1 MREGALRRWLGDAWS
16 FDPVGAGVRVVAIV
30 ASIALG
36 MASARPLIGILA
48 AAGAYTV
55 GFGASLDLRGSKPL
69 LLVAASIGIGAF
81 ALAGSL
87 AGSHIASAVV
97 FATALGLAYGR
108 VSFFGP
114 SPAWIALRC
123 GLAGL
128 VATGFPAPLR
138 AAALRA
144 LPIVVGGLAQASVL
158 SLASSPRRPSAP
170 APTTGPFA
178 LDYGI
183 ELAIGLGA
191 AVGVEHVLGVRNG
204 YGYGYWV
211 PMTTLLVLRVDG
223 QQTMVRAV
231 ARVGGTIGGAGLASV
246 VLLLL
251 HPPLP
256 VLVFLV
262 ALAAFGSYA
271 FQTATYGV
279 FAACATMYIVF
290 ILSLAGLPE
299 GAVAVTRIVAT
310 AIGGAI
316 ALSVQGAG
324 WLLRRSMA

>member
-1 MREGALRRWLGDAWS
+1 
-16 FDPVGAGVRVVAIV
+16 VGAGLRVVAIV
-30 ASIALG
+30 ASIAVG
-36 MASARPLIGILA
+36 IASARPLVGILA

-69 LLVAASIGIGAF
+69 LLVAASVGIGAF

-97 FATALGLAYGR
+97 FAAALGLAYGR

-114 SPAWIALRC
+114 GPTWIALRC

-138 AAALRA
+138 ATALRA
-144 LPIVVGGLAQASVL
+144 LTLVVGGLAQATVL
-158 SLASSPRRPSAP
+158 SLASAPRRPSAP
-170 APTTGPFA
+170 AATTGPLA
-178 LDYGI
+178 PEYGI
-183 ELAIGLGA
+183 RLAIGLGV
-191 AVGVEHVLGVRNG
+191 AVGIERMLELRS
-204 YGYGYWV
+204 GYWV

-324 WLLRRSMA
+324 WLLRRSRA

>member
-1 MREGALRRWLGDAWS
+1 LRRWLGDAWS

-30 ASIALG
+30 ASIAVG
-36 MASARPLIGILA
+36 MASARPLVGILA

-69 LLVAASIGIGAF
+69 VLVAASVGIGAF

-87 AGSHIASAVV
+87 AGSHIAGAVV

-114 SPAWIALRC
+114 APAWIALRC

-128 VATGFPAPLR
+128 VATGFPAPLH

-144 LPIVVGGLAQASVL
+144 LPIVVGGLAQAGVL
-158 SLASSPRRPSAP
+158 SLASAPRRPSAP

-178 LDYGI
+178 TDYEI

-191 AVGVEHVLGVRNG
+191 AVGMEHILGLRN
-204 YGYGYWV
+204 GYGYWV

-231 ARVGGTIGGAGLASV
+231 ARVGGTIGGAGLASL
-246 VLLLL
+246 VLLFL

>member
-30 ASIALG
+30 ASIAVG

-178 LDYGI
+178 LDYEI

-191 AVGVEHVLGVRNG
+191 AVGMEQILGLRN
-204 YGYGYWV
+204 GYGYWV

-231 ARVGGTIGGAGLASV
+231 ARVGGTIAGAGLASV

-290 ILSLAGLPE
+290 VLSLAGLPE